1 MLQKVEMSKET
12 SMNESVKVKAWYN
25 GFSSKQVKTGVN
37 LRHYRL
43 MNELIAG
50 GLRAGSNVL
59 EAGCGV
65 GTLTSLL
72 HTYIKRGKIVSID
85 ISDKSVEIAAGRFP
99 KSRRVEFIATDI
111 MDFQY
116 PAKFDF
122 IILAD
127 VLEHIPVEQHKALFG
142 VLADHMHADSQIFI
156 NIPHPLALDYIRK
169 NNPEQL
175 QIIDQSL
182 SAGKLTEDICHND
195 LTLVNYRSYSLF
207 NREHDYV
214 LIWLKKK
221 GEIILNPL
229 PKLCIIRR
237 KLVARIRFRLY
248 RL

>member
-1 MLQKVEMSKET
+1 MSKET
-12 SMNESVKVKAWYN
+12 SLNEPAKVKAWYN
-25 GFSSKQVKTGVN
+25 AFSSRQLNIGVN

-50 GLRAGSNVL
+50 GLRRGSSVL

-72 HTYIKRGKIVSID
+72 HSYVSRGKIVSID
-85 ISDKSVEIAAGRFP
+85 ISDKSVAIAAERFQG
-99 KSRRVEFIATDI
+99 SRRVEFIATDI
-111 MDFQY
+111 LDFQY
-116 PAKFDF
+116 NARFDF

-127 VLEHIPVEQHKALFG
+127 VLEHIPVEKHKALFG
-142 VLADHMHADSQIFI
+142 ILTNHMHDGTRIFI
-156 NIPHPLALDYIRK
+156 NIPHPQALDYIRK

-182 SAGKLTEDICHND
+182 SADKLTDDICHND
-195 LTLVNYRSYSLF
+195 LTLVEYHPYSLF

-214 LIWLKKK
+214 IIWLKKR
-221 GEIILNPL
+221 GEITLHPL

-237 KLVARIRFRLY
+237 KLAARISFFLSRL
-248 RL
+248 